1 MSEPKNKHS
10 HAAAADLE
18 VLQRTT
24 AADFD
29 GHTELHRLSPRQR
42 LAWLDEA
49 VAFITSAKRETRAS
63 AHPLGSSASEV
74 LRLVL
79 AANRQPCLPPL
90 LKIPVSR
97 IAPGP

>member
-1 MSEPKNKHS
+1 MSEPENKHS

-29 GHTELHRLSPRQR
+29 GHTEFHRLSPRLR

-49 VAFITSAKRETRAS
+49 VAFITSAKRAKRAS
-63 AHPLGSSASEV
+63 DAPAGQLG
-74 LRLVL
+74 
-79 AANRQPCLPPL
+79 Q
-90 LKIPVSR
+90 
-97 IAPGP
+97 